1 MIGTLVVRMKICN
14 TRPNVF
20 PILSRGYQR
29 LQKQINTFKNGYFLM
44 KGKEVTR
51 SELRVSGAEVTS
63 LLLLLSLL
71 VYSIVIFFR
80 IWKKN
85 YRMPEGVFYFEEKIV
100 QKTVKRM
107 FEKQNKRINLKRNI
121 ISPTARDT
129 TIYEFCALEGNR
141 NM

>member
-1 MIGTLVVRMKICN
+1 MKVFK
-14 TRPNVF
+14 TRPDVF
-20 PILSRGYQR
+20 LISSQGCQR
-29 LQKQINTFKNGYFLM
+29 LQEKNNNTNKKRYFLM
-44 KGKEVTR
+44 KGAEVTR

-71 VYSIVIFFR
+71 VYSMFMFFR

-107 FEKQNKRINLKRNI
+107 FGKQKK
-121 ISPTARDT
+121 
-129 TIYEFCALEGNR
+129 E
-141 NM
+141 